1 MRCQFCG
8 WDNPEGRT
16 KCEKCNKPLSNGS
29 NHYVAEPS
37 NNMPVSARGG
47 KSGRPTQ
54 YMGQPSRDNFN
65 PKATVLEPGAI
76 GHTLNENVN
85 AAEDTC
91 PKCGYPMER
100 GVCPSCGYST
110 KNETASD
117 EATFG
122 QHEAADAMAIAEA
135 RKTIRPVRK
144 GPKEGNFVLTPL
156 SETTGLPEGES
167 ISYEGNAV
175 VLNRHNTDPKNAT
188 ITSHEQALVS
198 YENGAWG
205 ISDKSEMKTTFVQA
219 DERIALHDG
228 SIILIGNQLYRFEVG
243 KQSEE

>member
-37 NNMPVSARGG
+37 NSTPVSAGAG
-47 KSGRPTQ
+47 QSGRPTQ
-54 YMGQPSRDNFN
+54 YMGQPLRENFN

-76 GHTLNENVN
+76 GHTLNEV

-91 PKCGYPMER
+91 PKCGYPMEK
-100 GVCPSCGYST
+100 GVCPSCGYSAQD
-110 KNETASD
+110 ETAADNPS
-117 EATFG
+117 FG

-135 RKTIRPVRK
+135 RKTVRPVRK
-144 GPKEGNFVLTPL
+144 GPKEGQFVLTPL

-167 ISYEGNAV
+167 ISYEGNEV

-188 ITSHEQALVS
+188 ITSHEQALITC
-198 YENGAWG
+198 EDGEWG

-219 DERIALHDG
+219 DDRITLRDG
-228 SIILIGNQLYRFEVG
+228 SIILIGNQLYRFEVE
-243 KQSEE
+243 KQSAE